1 MKISGLNGEKK
12 NDSIFRVF
20 GNNSIPGIDVTS
32 GSLGHGV
39 GIGSGIALDLKSK
52 KKNNKVYVII
62 SEGELYEGSTWE
74 TNVASTTNLITKNY
88 FRCK

>member
-12 NDSIFRVF
+12 MTVYLEYLEITQFQC
-20 GNNSIPGIDVTS
+20 IDVTS

-52 KKNNKVYVII
+52 KKII
-62 SEGELYEGSTWE
+62 KYTL
-74 TNVASTTNLITKNY
+74 L
-88 FRCK
+88 